1 MANQHLSLTFLGGT
15 QTVWGPLVGAICFVL
30 LKHEISAITPYW
42 HLVVG
47 IILVAVVMSG
57 ANGLFGWIEAR
68 ATRWQRRLPPVKKQV
83 KNA

>member
-1 MANQHLSLTFLGGT
+1 MVILGGLGT
-15 QTVWGPLVGAICFVL
+15 LFGPLVGAICFVL
-30 LKHEISAITPYW
+30 LKHEISAITPYR

-68 ATRWQRRLPPVKKQV
+68 ATRWQRRRLPPVKEQV